1 MGEQLLQSYSNI
13 RYRRYTDKVMPRDR
27 VILER
32 RFVPKGHVI
41 IKEGDEGYSAYLI
54 QSGEVEVYS
63 QNEEGQEVILA
74 RLGTG
79 EICGEMALI
88 SDGIRTASV
97 RTSQDC
103 NLVIITRAAFD
114 EKLKKTDTTIQAVVH
129 MLIRRIVSSNKERL
143 DQVEHVEDINEDN
156 NKEET
161 KNGDGKSS
169 DVFWDF

>member
-1 MGEQLLQSYSNI
+1 
-13 RYRRYTDKVMPRDR
+13 MPRER

-32 RFVPKGHVI
+32 RFVPKGSVI

-63 QNEEGQEVILA
+63 KNEDGKEVNFA

-97 RTSQDC
+97 RTVQDC
-103 NLVIITRAAFD
+103 NLVIITRAAFE
-114 EKLKKTDTTIQAVVH
+114 EKLKRSDTTIQAVVH
-129 MLIRRIVSSNKERL
+129 MLIRRIISSNKERL
-143 DQVEHVEDINEDN
+143 DQIVHDEDN
-156 NKEET
+156 HKENYKET
-161 KNGDGKSS
+161 AKEGDGKSS
-169 DVFWDF
+169 DVFWNF